1 MQSRLRS
8 HVEFIASAP
17 RPAANNWH
25 ARTRGYIREHL
36 AGAGYALIEDA
47 AQVAGLPLM
56 NVLTEPLP
64 DDPELPLVIVG
75 AHYDSAPGS
84 PGADD
89 NASAVAAL
97 LEIAMPMRP
106 LIQEH
111 AGDMTARVQFVAYD
125 LEEAGLLGSWRHAQ
139 RLRQHHTDVR
149 GMISLEMLGYTDQRP
164 GSQQMPP
171 MLAGSYPDVGDFIG
185 VVANEASRN
194 LYDIILAGL
203 RGVRGLPVEGLIAP
217 GTGRVLP
224 ESRLSDHSSFWD
236 FGFPALM
243 ITDTS
248 FYRNPHYH
256 EASDTPDTLDYPF
269 LAKVTRGVGEG
280 IWRLVTT

>member
-1 MQSRLRS
+1 
-8 HVEFIASAP
+8 
-17 RPAANNWH
+17 
-25 ARTRGYIREHL
+25 
-36 AGAGYALIEDA
+36 LIEDA

-171 MLAGSYPDVGDFIG
+171 MLAGGYPDVGDFIG